1 MSNLCASISNKV
13 ADIQIKP
20 QQVIST
26 WIEIIPLGFT
36 NNLKSVHNVCKVLHK
51 TVDENSASL
60 LEDPK
65 NTYVLN
71 KAILL
76 LQYWTFELLEAD

>member
-1 MSNLCASISNKV
+1 MSNLCASISSKV

-26 WIEIIPLGFT
+26 WIEIIPLGFA

-71 KAILL
+71 KVILL